1 MKENY
6 NLKKRTVFEDNC
18 FEVLRRRR
26 KFFKSLLNSFGGLN
40 SVGSIEGVV
49 GSADP

>member
-6 NLKKRTVFEDNC
+6 NLKKSTVFEDNC

-26 KFFKSLLNSFGGLN
+26 QFFKSLLNSVGSLD
-40 SVGSIEGVV
+40 SVGSIEGRV
-49 GSADP
+49 GSVDP